1 MNVQDI
7 LQILGGIG
15 VIASIVY
22 TGYQIRGNTRALRA
36 AAYQNVSQSF
46 TSLWSSLFADPQ
58 ILDLILRSGDDFQ
71 SLTRIEKAQVRFATM
86 TFMRTYENA
95 YFQYKIGILQD
106 QDWAASVGDLEGNLS
121 RPCGPMIWQLVRDCS
136 GADFR
141 AVVDQII
148 DSLAI
153 EPLKTKPVSRK
164 TSGKA

>member
-1 MNVQDI
+1 MIVQDI

-15 VIASIVY
+15 VIASIAY
-22 TGYQIRGNTRALRA
+22 TGYQIRRNTRTLRA

-46 TSLWSSLFADPQ
+46 TSLWSGLFADAK

-86 TFMRTYENA
+86 TSMRTYENA

-121 RPCGPMIWQLVRDCS
+121 RPCGPMIWQLVRNCS

-141 AVVDQII
+141 GVVDQIV
-148 DSLAI
+148 DRLRNEAAKNQNSQ
-153 EPLKTKPVSRK
+153 PRK
-164 TSGKA
+164 A

>member
-1 MNVQDI
+1 M
-7 LQILGGIG
+7 
-15 VIASIVY
+15 IASIVY

>member
-22 TGYQIRGNTRALRA
+22 TGHQIRGNTRALRA

-58 ILDLILRSGDDFQ
+58 ILDLVLRSGDDFQ
-71 SLTRIEKAQVRFATM
+71 SLTRLEKAQVRFATM

-106 QDWAASVGDLEGNLS
+106 QDWAASLGDLEGNLS
-121 RPCGPMIWQLVRDCS
+121 RPCGPMIWQLVRNCS
-136 GADFR
+136 GAEFR
-141 AVVDQII
+141 AIVDQII
-148 DSLAI
+148 DRLGNETTKI
-153 EPLKTKPVSRK
+153 ETDFQRK
-164 TSGKA
+164 A

>member
-22 TGYQIRGNTRALRA
+22 TGHQIRGNTRALRA

-46 TSLWSSLFADPQ
+46 TSLWGSLFADPQ
-58 ILDLILRSGDDFQ
+58 ILDLVLRSGDDFQ
-71 SLTRIEKAQVRFATM
+71 SLTRLEKAQVRFATM

-106 QDWAASVGDLEGNLS
+106 QDWAASLGDLEGNLS
-121 RPCGPMIWQLVRDCS
+121 RPCGPMIWQLVRNCS
-136 GADFR
+136 GAEFR
-141 AVVDQII
+141 AIVDQII
-148 DSLAI
+148 DRLGNETTKI
-153 EPLKTKPVSRK
+153 ETDFQRK
-164 TSGKA
+164 A

>member
-22 TGYQIRGNTRALRA
+22 TGYQIRGNTGALRA

>member
-1 MNVQDI
+1 LNVQDI

-36 AAYQNVSQSF
+36 AAYQNVSQTF
-46 TSLWSSLFADPQ
+46 ISLWSSLFTDPE

-121 RPCGPMIWQLVRDCS
+121 RPCGPMIWQLVRGCS

-141 AVVDQII
+141 GVVDQII
-148 DSLAI
+148 DRLGNEAAKNQNI
-153 EPLKTKPVSRK
+153 QPRK
-164 TSGKA
+164 A